1 MVNSQTNAIRDVPS
15 NKDFITIS
23 NKNENNNNKLEH
35 MIVKTFFM
43 LSFLLKKKRGMK
55 AYFIFLFHIIP
66 LTISIKPMFRR

>member
-43 LSFLLKKKRGMK
+43 LSFLLKKKEE
-55 AYFIFLFHIIP
+55 
-66 LTISIKPMFRR
+66 